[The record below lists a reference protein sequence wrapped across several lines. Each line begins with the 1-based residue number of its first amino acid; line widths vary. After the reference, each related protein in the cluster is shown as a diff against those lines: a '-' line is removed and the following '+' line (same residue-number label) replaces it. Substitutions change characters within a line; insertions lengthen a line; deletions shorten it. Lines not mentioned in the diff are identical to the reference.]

1 MVSPMARQ
9 FKHLRTGVYWF
20 RQRVPE
26 DVRALVGR
34 KEASGLS
41 RASAARRAIRHRC
54 WRQGLRAGLQAPPQ
68 ARPRH
73 RPATRRPQGRHV
85 GASPA
90 RSRPPPRQ
98 APGNA
103 AHDTGRPQTPPRQQG
118 LPQRPLRLHHAPR
131 RAADQQ
137 RLRTGAATLRDLP
150 QGHRRL
156 PLPMGSACLRRSLY
170 RHRHRKAQ
178 PHICPPGHLK
188 RPEAVPGLTPMPL
201 GPEQLHQKQ
210 DLRRRIHEPPSF
222 ARSLGAQNDP
232 GWQRTAGR
240 RTRAWL
246 RKLEASPQSQPAR
259 HASPTSTIHPKRLPW
274 TRPARGL
281 PFQCQGF

>member
-188 RPEAVPGLTPMPL
+188 RPETVPGLTPTQL
-201 GPEQLHQKQ
+201 GPEQL
-210 DLRRRIHEPPSF
+210 LAARRSKTAFRSSRNVTARAGLSAAIQFQISSRSIWAPGVRSYRLTRVSARERVLSPAVPP
-222 ARSLGAQNDP
+222 
-232 GWQRTAGR
+232 
-240 RTRAWL
+240 
-246 RKLEASPQSQPAR
+246 
-259 HASPTSTIHPKRLPW
+259 
-274 TRPARGL
+274 
-281 PFQCQGF
+281 